1 MDARLTVNTSSSVL
15 GPAATPA
22 AEAQGEGFGAA
33 LASAS
38 QQQSGDRATSSQA
51 PVATESPEAE
61 SGVKS
66 PSQTDDANAKPE
78 VAATE
83 TKGGDAAP
91 SSTNASDNGDEAK
104 TTDGETAAKSGKDS
118 LNAANLLQPGRQ
130 QPASAAL
137 EDNNEAEAEG
147 RQQTEAKD
155 TAASADDP
163 NPQTSSSEL
172 AKTVQPASTD
182 AKPQADDAPVLAATK
197 GSATPVEASVPEEA
211 PGFAV
216 AAGVASDLKPT
227 ETSGHGASEAVT
239 AASAKPEDGDSD
251 SDPEAEA
258 DTKTAVAAGS
268 TEPQPSTVAGSD
280 DAKTSDSPFAGL
292 AQANAAP
299 ESTQAQDDGSGD
311 PAQSQA
317 ASSVSKTTDPHGV
330 AAAAQTLVSRPAQ
343 AAKVAGEG
351 TQATSGADSVPVTQ
365 AKGSAEAGSSDGDA
379 SAGGDKAN
387 GELLAQLQGFKQAQ
401 DKLSSAP
408 KGRMAAS
415 ASGAEGGSTTTTTA
429 PQLTGSDAD
438 ADPLAKWAN
447 DLVKADAGA
456 SAGRTTATLTADAA
470 LPTADT
476 LLANSAAAMEAAE
489 AAELDLDPQLR
500 LQQARTP
507 EARVQAHQQLQHD
520 PAAALRQPVAA
531 ERMAPELRERM
542 MMMINSRTSQ
552 AEIRLDPPELGA
564 LQVKI
569 QMNGDQAQVQ
579 MHAAQAQ
586 TREMV
591 EQALPRL
598 REMLAQQGITLADT
612 HISHGSGGQA
622 GNEAGD
628 GQGQHGQQGFGD
640 GMVEASDDT
649 LAAVQQM
656 TGRNADGGIDYY
668 A

>member
-15 GPAATPA
+15 GPTATPA

-91 SSTNASDNGDEAK
+91 SSTNASDNGDQTKMA
-104 TTDGETAAKSGKDS
+104 DGETAAKSGKDS
-118 LNAANLLQPGRQ
+118 LNPANLLQPGRQ
-130 QPASAAL
+130 QPASAITG
-137 EDNNEAEAEG
+137 EDNEAEVEG
-147 RQQTEAKD
+147 RPQTEA
-155 TAASADDP
+155 TPVGNDDSH
-163 NPQTSSSEL
+163 PQTSASEQ
-172 AKTVQPASTD
+172 AKAAQSASTD
-182 AKPQADDAPVLAATK
+182 TKPQADDAPVLAATK

-211 PGFAV
+211 PGLAV
-216 AAGVASDLKPT
+216 AAGAASDLKPV
-227 ETSGHGASEAVT
+227 ETSGQGASEAVT

-268 TEPQPSTVAGSD
+268 TDPQPSTVAGSD

-299 ESTQAQDDGSGD
+299 APTPAQDDGGGD

-317 ASSVSKTTDPHGV
+317 ASSVSKATDPHGV

-476 LLANSAAAMEAAE
+476 QLANSAAAVEAAE